1 MFWKDTAADKIVEAA
16 NESGFGLIVVGS
28 RGLGGIEEF
37 FLGSVRDR
45 VADEARCPVLIVKES
60 VNL

>member
-1 MFWKDTAADKIVEAA
+1 MELK
-16 NESGFGLIVVGS
+16 SS
-28 RGLGGIEEF
+28 